1 MTVYEIELT
10 EKDLTENT
18 EEVGLHLEADELV
31 TIPVGVPR
39 DWDHQWLLNRDAPD
53 SHPMEAIT
61 GLKAVGAKVDGIQ
74 DGAQVNV
81 LETVMVNGVAL
92 PATDKTVDIYV
103 PTSYGWSL
111 DLTPE
116 GTIYMRDKT
125 GGVLSK
131 IDTGL
136 NRVVKSGYFDED
148 TVEIVLV
155 MDDDNEI
162 RINASSLV
170 DIYTADGYY
179 ITETGR
185 EFGLSENA
193 QRILTDSTKHNARR
207 DNPHNVTKAQV
218 GLSNVDDTSD
228 ADKPVSKAQK
238 AAIDVKADDA
248 DLKAHVGNASNPHGV
263 TKDQVGLGNVDD
275 TADADKPVSGPQK
288 AALDKKAD
296 ATALSGHIADA
307 SNPHGVTKAQVG
319 LGSVDN
325 TADKDKPVSDAVREA
340 LAEKVDR
347 IAGKGL
353 STEDYTTEDRSKLT
367 GIAQGAQVNVIERIS
382 VNGTETEPSGKAV
395 DIPVPTKVSDLAND
409 MGFITK
415 AVGDLAHYYSKADT
429 YTKQE
434 INALVAG
441 GTVKFQKVDSLP
453 ETGASN
459 VIYLLSKAGAE
470 GVYDQYI
477 YVDGAWELIGS
488 TDMDIEVTNG
498 TDGITVAGVSLQMA
512 TEAHPGLMTVEQVG
526 ALAGKAEKA
535 PTDAHIASRSNP
547 HGVTKAQVGLGSVDN
562 TSDADKPVSILQQ
575 AALDKKADS
584 TALAGLVPTS
594 RKVNGKSLA
603 ADVTLT
609 AADVGALSAD
619 THIPEGSVV
628 DPDFSETSVNPVQ
641 NKVITQKLKELATV
655 AELDAHKG
663 STSNPHNVT
672 KAQVGLGS
680 VDNTADK
687 DKPVSGPQ
695 QSALDKKADLSALD
709 AHRNDKTNPHGVNK
723 TQVGLDQVDNTSDA
737 DKPVSGPQQT
747 ALDGKVDKIPG
758 KGLSAE
764 DFTSSLKTKLTDLYT
779 KTELDGK
786 FASVAQWSTQVVD
799 VLPATGK
806 ADTIYLVPKEGAGN
820 DAHSEYLWV
829 DGAWELIGS
838 TEVSFPP
845 ATTEQDGLM
854 TRQHVQRLAAAEN
867 GLSTAQDSIARLDTE
882 QTTQDGRLNA
892 LEASVAEKVDKIPG
906 KGLSSNDYTG
916 DEKTKLEGI
925 QAGAQVNTVDAYRG
939 TFTGNGT
946 ARIFTVTHNLG
957 RIPTAVLYKNGTMML
972 TDTEATESIVK
983 FTFNTAPATGAS
995 FTAVIIG

>member
-18 EEVGLHLEADELV
+18 EEVGLEMEADELV

-61 GLKAVGAKVDGIQ
+61 GLMAVGAKVDGIQ

-92 PATDKTVDIYV
+92 PATDKTVDIFV

-111 DLTPE
+111 ELTPA
-116 GTIYMRDKT
+116 GTIFMRDKT

-155 MDDDNEI
+155 LDDDNEI

-170 DIYTADGYY
+170 DVYTADGYY

-207 DNPHNVTKAQV
+207 DNPHNVTK
-218 GLSNVDDTSD
+218 
-228 ADKPVSKAQK
+228 
-238 AAIDVKADDA
+238 
-248 DLKAHVGNASNPHGV
+248 
-263 TKDQVGLGNVDD
+263 DQVGLGSVDD

-307 SNPHGVTKAQVG
+307 SNPHNVTKAQVG

-325 TADKDKPVSDAVREA
+325 TADKDKPISDAVREA
-340 LAEKVDR
+340 LTGKVDR

-353 STEDYTTEDRSKLT
+353 STEDYTTEDRSKLAN
-367 GIAQGAQVNVIERIS
+367 IAQGAQVNVIERIS

-395 DIPVPTKVSDLAND
+395 DIPVPTKVSDLDND
-409 MGFITK
+409 AGFITK
-415 AVGDLAHYYSKADT
+415 AVGDLAHYYPKADT

-441 GTVKFQKVDSLP
+441 GTVKFQKVDVLP

-459 VIYLLSKAGAE
+459 VIYLLSKAGTE

-584 TALAGLVPTS
+584 TALAGLVPAS

-680 VDNTADK
+680 VDNTADR

-709 AHRNDKTNPHGVNK
+709 AHRNDRTNPHGVNK

-786 FASVAQWSTQVVD
+786 FAGIVQWSAVVVD
-799 VLPATGK
+799 ALPATGQ
-806 ADTIYLVPKEGAGN
+806 AATIYLVPKEGS
-820 DAHSEYLWV
+820 DKDVHDEYLWI
-829 DGAWELIGS
+829 DSEWELIGS
-838 TEVSFPP
+838 TQIDFPP

-854 TRQHVQRLAAAEN
+854 TRQHVQRLSATES
-867 GLSTAQDSIARLDTE
+867 GLSTAQDNIARLDTE

-892 LEASVAEKVDKIPG
+892 LEASVAGKVDKIPG

-957 RIPTAVLYKNGTMML
+957 RIPTAVLYKDGTMML
-972 TDTEATESIVK
+972 TDTEATVSIVK